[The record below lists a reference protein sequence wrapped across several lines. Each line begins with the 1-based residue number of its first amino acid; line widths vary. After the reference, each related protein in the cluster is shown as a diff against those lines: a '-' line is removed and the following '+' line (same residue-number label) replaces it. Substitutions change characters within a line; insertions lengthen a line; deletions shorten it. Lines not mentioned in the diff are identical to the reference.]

1 VKEFDKGGTL
11 SQEAFEAREALRLHN
26 EVYLRALKSG
36 DAGVFLRRYPQL
48 FGREAEKAMAAG
60 EHPDQVSEAIVAEEA
75 AKAKPRRAAAAAK

>member
-1 VKEFDKGGTL
+1 
-11 SQEAFEAREALRLHN
+11 
-26 EVYLRALKSG
+26 
-36 DAGVFLRRYPQL
+36 VFLRRYPQL